1 MIKMMYTEVLEDY
14 DSDLENK
21 TAVTTRKVTFNDID
35 EFNLNKEIKRLHKD
49 YDLTITI
56 KLKEPPEDVSSDG
69 EESDE

>member
-49 YDLTITI
+49 YNLTITI
-56 KLKEPPEDVSSDG
+56 KLKESPEDVSS
-69 EESDE
+69 EEETNE